1 MEGSVNK
8 MMIISVFAIVSFIAW
23 VHTTTL
29 RLLRKNSQYDK
40 YVFVTGFLSFL
51 FLNIIQSQTFEY
63 KTAYNLFFIAYSAFA
78 IPFHIRL
85 IFNGFNKK
93 KTKQID

>member
-1 MEGSVNK
+1 

-23 VHTTTL
+23 IHATTL
-29 RLLRKNSQYDK
+29 RLKRKNSKYDK
-40 YVFVTGFLSFL
+40 YVFFTGVLSFL

-78 IPFHIRL
+78 VPFHIKL
-85 IFNGFNKK
+85 IVNNLNNK
-93 KTKQID
+93 KTKKV